1 MNKPEDKKDR
11 NLIKGAIRRVFSRSS
26 IRRSVLV
33 SHILPNHED
42 LTRPRVK
49 TWYRCAVCNKAF
61 AAHELEV
68 DHVIPIIPVN
78 QTLDDLSWD
87 ELVER
92 IWCDVANLSVLCK
105 TDHKAK
111 SKLENKQRREY
122 KKGKNL

>member
-1 MNKPEDKKDR
+1 MNKPDDKKDR

-26 IRRSVLV
+26 IRKSVLLEAK
-33 SHILPNHED
+33 IQHED
-42 LTRPRVK
+42 ASRPRVK
-49 TWYRCAVCNKAF
+49 TWYRCAECKKAF

-68 DHVIPIIPVN
+68 DHIIPIIPVN

-87 ELVER
+87 ELVDR

-122 KKGKNL
+122 KKGKL